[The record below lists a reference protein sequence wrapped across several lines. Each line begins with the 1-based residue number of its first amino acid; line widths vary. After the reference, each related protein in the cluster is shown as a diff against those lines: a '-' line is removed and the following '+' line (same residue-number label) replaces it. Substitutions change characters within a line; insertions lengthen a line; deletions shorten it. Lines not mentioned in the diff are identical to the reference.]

1 MTRYRKLVALNRY
14 YRITKFYDFLKSTAI
29 KGGLVI
35 LVFVAVLLVLEYFFL
50 DINALLNSM
59 VESFSTVSIFGV
71 FLISETVLGLLP
83 PEIFIAWSSK
93 SATPW
98 LFLFIIASLSY
109 IGGIIAYFVGNQLN
123 RIPSIRNHIEHKI
136 ATHINNLRKWGG
148 FFVLVGAMLPLPH
161 SMVSLAC
168 GLIKYDLKHY
178 LAWAIFRYLRFGLY
192 ALVIFRVF

>member
-1 MTRYRKLVALNRY
+1 MTTYKKLTVLNRY
-14 YRITKFYDFLKSTAI
+14 YRITKFYEFLKDTAI
-29 KGGLVI
+29 KGGIVI
-35 LVFVAVLLVLEYFFL
+35 VLFVAILLALEYFFL
-50 DINALLNSM
+50 DFNSLLNTL
-59 VESFSTVSIFGV
+59 VESFSAGSIFGV

-123 RIPSIRNHIEHKI
+123 RIPSVRNHIEHKI

-168 GLIKYDLKHY
+168 GLIKYDLKNY

-192 ALVIFRVF
+192 ALLIFRIF

>member
-1 MTRYRKLVALNRY
+1 MSKYEKLVVLNRY
-14 YRITKFYDFLKSTAI
+14 YRITKFYDFLKDTAI

-35 LVFVAVLLVLEYFFL
+35 LFFVAVLVALEYFFF
-50 DINALLNSM
+50 DFNSLLNTL
-59 VESFSTVSIFGV
+59 VESFSTTSIFVV

-109 IGGIIAYFVGNQLN
+109 VGGIIAYFVGQQLN
-123 RIPSIRNHIEHKI
+123 QIPSVKNHIENKI
-136 ATHINNLRKWGG
+136 AVHINNLRKWGG

-168 GLIKYDLKHY
+168 GLIKYDLKNY
-178 LAWAIFRYLRFGLY
+178 LAWALFRYLRFWLY
-192 ALVIFRVF
+192 ALVIFQVF

>member
-1 MTRYRKLVALNRY
+1 MTTYKKLTVLNRY
-14 YRITKFYDFLKSTAI
+14 YRITKFYGFLKDTAI
-29 KGGLVI
+29 KGGIIIAL
-35 LVFVAVLLVLEYFFL
+35 FVAVLLALEYFFL
-50 DINALLNSM
+50 DFNSLLNTL
-59 VESFSTVSIFGV
+59 VESFSAGSIFAV

-93 SATPW
+93 SVTPW

-109 IGGIIAYFVGNQLN
+109 IGGVIAYFVGNQLN

-168 GLIKYDLKHY
+168 GLIKYDLKNY

>member
-1 MTRYRKLVALNRY
+1 MSRYEKIIVLNRY
-14 YRITKFYDFLKSTAI
+14 YRITKFYDFLKDIAI

-35 LVFVAVLLVLEYFFL
+35 LLFVAILLALDYFFL
-50 DINALLNSM
+50 DLNSLLNTL
-59 VESFSTVSIFGV
+59 VEKLSTKVIFVV

-98 LFLFIIASLSY
+98 LFLFIIATLSY
-109 IGGIIAYFVGNQLN
+109 VGGIIAYFIGQQLY
-123 RIPSIRNHIEHKI
+123 RIPSIRYPIENKI
-136 ATHINNLRKWGG
+136 AMHIIRLRKWGG

-168 GLIKYDLKHY
+168 GLIKYDLKNY
-178 LAWAIFRYLRFGLY
+178 LLWALMRYVRFAIY